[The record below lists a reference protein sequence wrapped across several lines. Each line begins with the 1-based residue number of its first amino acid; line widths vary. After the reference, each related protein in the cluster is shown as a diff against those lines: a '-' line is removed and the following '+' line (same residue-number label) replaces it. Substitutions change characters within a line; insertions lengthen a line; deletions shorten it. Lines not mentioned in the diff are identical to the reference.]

1 MKSTPQM
8 QSPKS
13 KYLTNYTKHEY
24 NLPVI
29 PNFTKNKN
37 MTHNK
42 KPFIKANQSSKLNT
56 IDSGTL
62 SGKSGYMNTIKDLTG
77 NI

>member
-8 QSPKS
+8 QSPRS
-13 KYLTNYTKHEY
+13 KFLPNYTKHEY
-24 NLPVI
+24 NLPVL
-29 PNFTKNKN
+29 PNFTKNRN

-42 KPFIKANQSSKLNT
+42 KPFIKGNQSDKLNT
-56 IDSGTL
+56 IDSATL
-62 SGKSGYMNTIKDLTG
+62 NGKSSYINTIKDLTG